1 MDTNDRLAIEALFGK
16 LADVEAQGAPRD
28 TRAEAY
34 IAERVAA
41 QPSAPY
47 YMAQTIVVQE
57 RALDAAQQRIADLE
71 AQLGGHG
78 VGDKSLF
85 DEPHQGARA
94 KPTHVPSVNP
104 AARERADQSGPG
116 FLAGAAQ
123 TAMGVAGGVLL
134 ANLIGGLFRAD
145 DARAAEPVQ
154 PEAPQDHADAQ
165 DAELEPVSDD
175 SDWFDFGGFDGG
187 DFDI

>member
-1 MDTNDRLAIEALFGK
+1 MDSNDRLTIEALFRK
-16 LADVEAQGAPRD
+16 LAEVEAQGAPRD
-28 TRAEAY
+28 NRAEAY

-57 RALDAAQQRIADLE
+57 RALDAAQQRIAHLE

-85 DEPHQGARA
+85 DEPHHGARA
-94 KPTHVPSVNP
+94 RSTHVPSINP
-104 AARERADQSGPG
+104 AARERAEAGQASPG

-134 ANLIGGLFRAD
+134 ANMIGGLFGSG
-145 DARAAEPVQ
+145 DAKAAEPAQ
-154 PEAPQDHADAQ
+154 PEPPQDHAEAQ
-165 DAELEPVSDD
+165 DAELEPASDD
-175 SDWFDFGGFDGG
+175 GGWFDFGGG